1 MQSNNVRIASL
12 NVNGL
17 NNVIKRG
24 KVMQKLGKIQVIYL
38 QEMHLNQQEH
48 DKLRKFGFKNT
59 FFSSFKKG
67 PKKGVA
73 ILISNSVNFELIKE
87 INDKEGR

>member
-1 MQSNNVRIASL
+1 MRIASL

-24 KVMQKLGKIQVIYL
+24 KVMVKIKKEKIKVIYL
-38 QEMHLNQQEH
+38 QETYLTQQEH

-59 FFSSFKKG
+59 FSSSFKKG
-67 PKKGVA
+67 PKRGVA
-73 ILISNSVNFELIKE
+73 ILISNSVNF
-87 INDKEGR
+87 

>member
-1 MQSNNVRIASL
+1 MQCNNVRIASL

-24 KVMQKLGKIQVIYL
+24 KVMAKIKKEKIQVIYL
-38 QEMHLNQQEH
+38 QETHLTQQEH

-59 FFSSFKKG
+59 FSSSFKTG
-67 PKKGVA
+67 PKRGVA
-73 ILISNSVNFELIKE
+73 ILISNSVNFELIK
-87 INDKEGR
+87 